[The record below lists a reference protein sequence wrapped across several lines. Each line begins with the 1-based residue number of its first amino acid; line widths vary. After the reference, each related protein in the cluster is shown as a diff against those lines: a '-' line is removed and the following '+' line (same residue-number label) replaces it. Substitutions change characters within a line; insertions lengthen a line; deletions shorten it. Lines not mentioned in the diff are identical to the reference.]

1 MKLTDFVFTLSIYVG
16 DLGNYA
22 NPIIIK
28 II

>member
-16 DLGNYA
+16 DLGNYV